1 MTTTLDSNL
10 YSVMN
15 ARKSVRV
22 FDPNATIGKE
32 EIAEMLKL
40 ATIAP
45 SSSNLQSWSFI
56 VFQDA
61 ELKKEL
67 KKIANNQ
74 AAVED
79 SSAVIA
85 VLGNIDAYKKVEQI
99 YTQNVAEGHMDDSIK
114 DLTIASTN
122 AVYPNMP
129 REVRANIASFDAG
142 LVSMQFMLIA
152 KEKGYD
158 TLPMGGFDKVKFAER
173 FDLPGDQFPV
183 VLIAL
188 GKAAAPAYGSS
199 RLPLDEV
206 VRFI

>member
-10 YSVMN
+10 YSVMK

-22 FDPNATIGKE
+22 FDPNATIAKE

-56 VFQDA
+56 VFQDS

-67 KKIANNQ
+67 KEIANNQ
-74 AAVED
+74 AQVED

-99 YTQNVAEGHMDDSIK
+99 YTQNVAEGHMDESIK
-114 DLTIASTN
+114 DRTIASTN
-122 AVYPNMP
+122 AVYPNIP
-129 REVRANIASFDAG
+129 REARVNIASFDAG
-142 LVSMQFMLIA
+142 LVSMQLMLIA

-158 TLPMGGFDKVKFAER
+158 TSTIGGFDKVKFAER
-173 FDLPGDQFPV
+173 FDLPSDQFPI

>member
-10 YSVMN
+10 YSVMK

-22 FDPNATIGKE
+22 FDQNATIAKE

-40 ATIAP
+40 ATMAP
-45 SSSNLQSWSFI
+45 SSSNLQSWSFLVI
-56 VFQDA
+56 QDP
-61 ELKKEL
+61 EVKKEL
-67 KKIANNQ
+67 QVIANNQ
-74 AAVED
+74 AQVGD

-99 YTQNVAEGHMDDSIK
+99 YTQNVAEGHMDESIK
-114 DLTIASTN
+114 DRTIAGTY
-122 AVYPNMP
+122 ATYPHAP
-129 REVRANIASFDAG
+129 REARMNIAAYDAG
-142 LVSMQFMLIA
+142 LVSMQLMLIA

-158 TLPMGGFDKVKFAER
+158 TCTLGGFDKVKFAER
-173 FDLPGDQFPV
+173 FDLPSDQFPI

-188 GKAAAPAYGSS
+188 GKAAAPAFGSS

>member
-1 MTTTLDSNL
+1 MKD
-10 YSVMN
+10 
-15 ARKSVRV
+15 RKSVRV
-22 FDPNATIGKE
+22 FDPHATIAKE

-56 VFQDA
+56 VIQDP
-61 ELKKEL
+61 EVKKEL
-67 KKIANNQ
+67 QVIANNQ
-74 AAVED
+74 VQVGD

-99 YTQNVAEGHMDDSIK
+99 YTQNVAEGHMDESIK
-114 DLTIASTN
+114 DRTIASTN
-122 AVYPNMP
+122 AVYPTIP
-129 REVRANIASFDAG
+129 REARMNIAAFDAG
-142 LVSMQFMLIA
+142 LVSMQLLLIA

-158 TLPMGGFDKVKFAER
+158 TSTIGGFDKVKFAER
-173 FDLPGDQFPV
+173 FDLSSDQFPI